1 MGLLKVLQIVESER
15 ELLQIERIVMNTAI
29 ITLR

>member
-29 ITLR
+29 IILR